1 VPNIK
6 QQEKRMRLAAR
17 QRLRNR
23 QVKSSLKTLFK
34 KLDTQVAEG
43 DRDGATEMLRT
54 INKQVDQAVAKGVL
68 HKNSGARKKSLAARS
83 LSKLG

>member
-6 QQEKRMRLAAR
+6 QQEKRMRLATR

-34 KLDTQVAEG
+34 KYDAAVAEG
-43 DRDGATEMLRT
+43 DRESAAAMLPALT
-54 INKQVDQAVAKGVL
+54 KSVDQAAAQGVI
-68 HKNSGARKKSLAARS
+68 HKNAAARKKSLAARS

>member
-1 VPNIK
+1 MPNIK

-34 KLDTQVAEG
+34 RFDARVVEG
-43 DRDGATEMLRT
+43 DRAGATEMLRSLD
-54 INKQVDQAVAKGVL
+54 KSVDQAVAKRVI
-68 HKNSGARKKSLAARS
+68 HKNAGARRKSLAARH
-83 LSKLG
+83 LAKLG